1 MNESSRR
8 RATLVVAGAAH
19 VLHDGLSAS
28 LYLLLPV
35 WQAEFA
41 LTLTQVGVLRA
52 AYTAAMASLQIPA
65 GVLAERW
72 GESVLLAAG
81 TVIVGIAYI
90 VLGVAASG
98 FVLLVLCLFLVGCG
112 SSTQHPLASSLVA
125 RTYEGPSIRAA
136 IGIYNFSGDIGKL
149 VFPAATAFLLT
160 LMPWRSVVVVGYA
173 GTALLVAPIVLV
185 LLATLRRGQMQSGT
199 SAHGQLLH
207 GRGNWGIR
215 DRRAFQILASIFF
228 IDDATR
234 TAFLTFA
241 PFLLNAKGAS
251 MDTLGV
257 ALTLVFAG
265 GAAGKFLCGVLAER
279 LGIIRTVVVTEL
291 VTGLGILVLLVL
303 PLTPGLVLLPIIGV
317 ALNGTSSVLYG
328 NVAELVTPERRARA
342 FGLIYTLG
350 SAAAVIAPV
359 LYGVMSDYVGVSR
372 TLATIGIVVLVTV
385 PLARWLR
392 RTPAAETMSNSV

>member
-1 MNESSRR
+1 MNEPSRR
-8 RATLVVAGAAH
+8 RATLLVASAAH
-19 VLHDGLSAS
+19 VLHDGFSAS

-41 LTLTQVGVLRA
+41 LTLTQVGMLRA

-72 GESVLLAAG
+72 GESLLLAAG
-81 TVIVGIAYI
+81 TVIVGIAYL
-90 VLGVAASG
+90 VLGAAASG
-98 FVLLVLCLFLVGCG
+98 FLLLAVCLFLVGCG

-149 VFPAATAFLLT
+149 IFPAVTAFLLT
-160 LMPWRSVVVVGYA
+160 LMHWRWVTVGYA
-173 GTALLVAPIVLV
+173 GTALLVAPVV
-185 LLATLRRGQMQSGT
+185 LLLLAALRRGQT
-199 SAHGQLLH
+199 HTHVPAHGQSVLV
-207 GRGNWGIR
+207 RGAWGIR
-215 DRRAFQILASIFF
+215 DRRAFQILASIFV

-241 PFLLNAKGAS
+241 PFLLTIKGAS
-251 MDTLGV
+251 VDTLGI

-291 VTGLGILVLLVL
+291 VTGLSILLLLAL
-303 PLTPGLVLLPIIGV
+303 PLTPGLVLLPIIGI

-328 NVAELVTPERRARA
+328 SVAELVTPERRARA

-350 SAAAVIAPV
+350 SAAAVAAPV
-359 LYGVMSDYVGVSR
+359 LYGIMSDRVGVSL
-372 TLATIGIVVLVTV
+372 TLAVIGLVVLLAV
-385 PLARWLR
+385 PLARLLR
-392 RTPAAETMSNSV
+392 RATPAETASSST

>member
-1 MNESSRR
+1 MNESSHRR
-8 RATLVVAGAAH
+8 STLIVAGAAH

-35 WQAEFA
+35 WRAEFA
-41 LTLTQVGVLRA
+41 LTLTQVGMLRA
-52 AYTAAMASLQIPA
+52 AYTAAMATLQIPA

-72 GESVLLAAG
+72 GESLLLAAG
-81 TVIVGIAYI
+81 TVVVGVAYL
-90 VLGVAASG
+90 VLGAAASG
-98 FVLLVLCLFLVGCG
+98 FLLLALCLFLVGCG

-136 IGIYNFSGDIGKL
+136 IGIYNFSGDVGKL
-149 VFPAATAFLLT
+149 VFPAVTAFFLT
-160 LMPWRSVVVVGYA
+160 LMHWRWVVVGYA
-173 GTALLVAPIVLV
+173 GIALLVAPIVLV
-185 LLATLRRGQMQSGT
+185 LLVALRRGQPHAGVH
-199 SAHGQLLH
+199 AHGQFLR
-207 GRGNWGIR
+207 GRGGWGIR
-215 DRRAFQILASIFF
+215 DRRGFRILASIFV

-241 PFLLNAKGAS
+241 PFLLTARGAS
-251 MDTLGV
+251 VDTIGL

-291 VTGLGILVLLVL
+291 VTGLGILLLLAL

-328 NVAELVTPERRARA
+328 NVAELVTPERRARV

-359 LYGVMSDYVGVSR
+359 LYGVMSDRVGVPL
-372 TLATIGIVVLVTV
+372 TLATVGIVVLVTV
-385 PLARWLR
+385 PLARLLP
-392 RTPAAETMSNSV
+392 RTPPAETMSTSP

>member
-1 MNESSRR
+1 MNEPSRR

-19 VLHDGLSAS
+19 ALHDGFSAS

-41 LTLTQVGVLRA
+41 LTLTQVGMLRA
-52 AYTAAMASLQIPA
+52 AYTAAMASLQVPA

-72 GESVLLAAG
+72 GESLLLAAG

-90 VLGVAASG
+90 VLGAAASG
-98 FVLLVLCLFLVGCG
+98 FLLLALCLFLVGCG

-149 VFPAATAFLLT
+149 VFPAVTAFLLT
-160 LMPWRSVVVVGYA
+160 LMHWRWVVVGYA
-173 GTALLVAPIVLV
+173 GTALLVAPIILI
-185 LLATLRRGQMQSGT
+185 LLAALRRGQMHT
-199 SAHGQLLH
+199 SIHAHGHFLRR
-207 GRGNWGIR
+207 RGDWGIR
-215 DRRAFQILASIFF
+215 DRRGFQILASIFI

-241 PFLLNAKGAS
+241 PFLLTAKGAS
-251 MDTLGV
+251 VDTIGL

-279 LGIIRTVVVTEL
+279 LGITRTVVVTEL
-291 VTGLGILVLLVL
+291 VTGLGILLLLAL
-303 PLTPGLVLLPIIGV
+303 PLTPGLVLLPVIGV

-328 NVAELVTPERRARA
+328 NVAELVTPERRARV

-359 LYGVMSDYVGVSR
+359 LYGIMSDRVGVPL
-372 TLATIGIVVLVTV
+372 TLATVGIVVLVTV
-385 PLARWLR
+385 PLARLLP
-392 RTPAAETMSNSV
+392 RTAQAQTMTTLT

>member
-1 MNESSRR
+1 MNEPSRR
-8 RATLVVAGAAH
+8 RATLLVAGAAH
-19 VLHDGLSAS
+19 VLHDGFSAS

-35 WQAEFA
+35 WQSEFA
-41 LTLTQVGVLRA
+41 LTLTQVGMLRA
-52 AYTAAMASLQIPA
+52 AYTAAMATLQIPA

-72 GESVLLAAG
+72 GESLLLASG
-81 TVIVGIAYI
+81 TIIVGIAYL
-90 VLGVAASG
+90 VLGAAASG
-98 FVLLVLCLFLVGCG
+98 FLLLALCLFLVGCG

-149 VFPAATAFLLT
+149 VFPAVTALLLT
-160 LMPWRSVVVVGYA
+160 LMHWRWVVVGYA
-173 GTALLVAPIVLV
+173 GVALLVAPIVLV
-185 LLATLRRGQMQSGT
+185 LLAALRRGQPHASVP
-199 SAHGQLLH
+199 AHGRLLR

-215 DRRAFQILASIFF
+215 DRRAFQVLASIFI

-241 PFLLNAKGAS
+241 PFLLTIKGATV
-251 MDTLGV
+251 DTLGV

-291 VTGLGILVLLVL
+291 VTGLGILLLLAL
-303 PLTPGLVLLPIIGV
+303 PLTPGLVLLPLIGV

-328 NVAELVTPERRARA
+328 NVAELVTPERRARV

-350 SAAAVIAPV
+350 SAAAVVAPV
-359 LYGVMSDYVGVSR
+359 LYGVMSDRVGVTL

-385 PLARWLR
+385 PLARLLG
-392 RTPAAETMSNSV
+392 RTSRTETMTGSV

>member
-1 MNESSRR
+1 MNELSHR
-8 RATLVVAGAAH
+8 RATLLVAGAAH
-19 VLHDGLSAS
+19 VLHDGFSAS

-41 LTLTQVGVLRA
+41 LSLAQVGMLRA

-72 GESVLLAAG
+72 GESLLLAAG
-81 TVIVGIAYI
+81 TAIVGIAYV
-90 VLGVAASG
+90 VLGAAASG
-98 FVLLVLCLFLVGCG
+98 FLLLALCLFLIGCG

-149 VFPAATAFLLT
+149 VFPAVTALLLS
-160 LMPWRSVVVVGYA
+160 LMHWRWVVVGYA

-185 LLATLRRGQMQSGT
+185 LLAALRRGQPDASVP
-199 SAHGQLLH
+199 AHGQSVLV
-207 GRGNWGIR
+207 RGGWGIR
-215 DRRAFQILASIFF
+215 DRRAFQILASIFV

-241 PFLLNAKGAS
+241 PFLLTAKGAS
-251 MDTLGV
+251 VDTLGV

-291 VTGLGILVLLVL
+291 VTGLGILLLLAL
-303 PLTPGLVLLPIIGV
+303 PLTPGLALLPLIGV

-328 NVAELVTPERRARA
+328 NVAELVAPERRARA

-350 SAAAVIAPV
+350 SAAAVVAPV
-359 LYGVMSDYVGVSR
+359 LYGVMSDRVGIPL
-372 TLATIGIVVLVTV
+372 TLATIGVVVLVTV
-385 PLARWLR
+385 PLTRWLPR
-392 RTPAAETMSNSV
+392 APETETIAKST

>member
-1 MNESSRR
+1 MNEPSHR
-8 RATLVVAGAAH
+8 RATLLVAGAAH
-19 VLHDGLSAS
+19 VLHDGFSAS

-41 LTLTQVGVLRA
+41 LSLAQVGMLRA

-72 GESVLLAAG
+72 GESLLLAAG
-81 TVIVGIAYI
+81 TVIVGIAYL
-90 VLGVAASG
+90 VLGAAASG
-98 FVLLVLCLFLVGCG
+98 FLLLALCLFLVGCG

-149 VFPAATAFLLT
+149 VFPAVTALLLT
-160 LMPWRSVVVVGYA
+160 LMPWRSVVVGYA
-173 GTALLVAPIVLV
+173 GTALLVAPVVLV
-185 LLATLRRGQMQSGT
+185 LLAALQRGQPDAGVP
-199 SAHGQLLH
+199 AHGQSVLV
-207 GRGNWGIR
+207 RGGWGIR
-215 DRRAFQILASIFF
+215 DRRAFRILASIFV

-241 PFLLNAKGAS
+241 PFLLTAKGAS
-251 MDTLGV
+251 VDTLGL

-265 GAAGKFLCGVLAER
+265 GAAGKFLCGVLAQR

-291 VTGLGILVLLVL
+291 VTGLGIVLLLAL
-303 PLTPGLVLLPIIGV
+303 PLTPGLALLPLIGV

-328 NVAELVTPERRARA
+328 NVAELVAPEQRARA

-350 SAAAVIAPV
+350 SAAAVVAPV
-359 LYGVMSDYVGVSR
+359 LYGVMCDRVGIWL
-372 TLATIGIVVLVTV
+372 TLATIGAVVLVTV
-385 PLARWLR
+385 PLTRWLPR
-392 RTPAAETMSNSV
+392 APETETIAKST

>member
-1 MNESSRR
+1 MKEPSRR
-8 RATLVVAGAAH
+8 RATLLVAGAAH
-19 VLHDGLSAS
+19 VLHDGFSAS

-41 LTLTQVGVLRA
+41 LTLTQVGMLRA

-72 GESVLLAAG
+72 GESLLLAAG
-81 TVIVGIAYI
+81 TVIVGIAYL
-90 VLGVAASG
+90 VLGAAASG
-98 FVLLVLCLFLVGCG
+98 FLLLAVCLFLVGCG

-149 VFPAATAFLLT
+149 IFPAVTALLLT
-160 LMPWRSVVVVGYA
+160 LMHWRWVVAGYA
-173 GTALLVAPIVLV
+173 GTALVVAPIVLI
-185 LLATLRRGQMQSGT
+185 LLAALRREQT
-199 SAHGQLLH
+199 PTNIAAHGQFLRA
-207 GRGNWGIR
+207 RGDWGIR
-215 DRRAFQILASIFF
+215 DRRAFRALATIFI

-234 TAFLTFA
+234 TGFLTFA
-241 PFLLNAKGAS
+241 PFLLTTKGATV
-251 MDTLGV
+251 DTLGV

-291 VTGLGILVLLVL
+291 ATGLGIVLLLAL
-303 PLTPGLVLLPIIGV
+303 PLTPGLALLPILGV

-328 NVAELVTPERRARA
+328 NVADLVTPERRARA

-350 SAAAVIAPV
+350 SAAAVVAPV
-359 LYGVMSDYVGVSR
+359 LYGVMSDRVGVSL

-385 PLARWLR
+385 PLAPLT
-392 RTPAAETMSNSV
+392 TPHASGGNPG

>member
-1 MNESSRR
+1 MNELSHR
-8 RATLVVAGAAH
+8 RATLLVAGAAH
-19 VLHDGLSAS
+19 VLHDGFSAS

-41 LTLTQVGVLRA
+41 LSLAQVGMLRA

-72 GESVLLAAG
+72 GESLLLAAG
-81 TVIVGIAYI
+81 TAIVGIAYL
-90 VLGVAASG
+90 VLGTAASG
-98 FVLLVLCLFLVGCG
+98 FLLLALCLFLIGCG

-149 VFPAATAFLLT
+149 VFPAVTALLLS
-160 LMPWRSVVVVGYA
+160 LMHWRWVVVGYA

-185 LLATLRRGQMQSGT
+185 LLAALRRGQPDASVP
-199 SAHGQLLH
+199 AHGQSVLV
-207 GRGNWGIR
+207 RGGWGIR
-215 DRRAFQILASIFF
+215 DRRAFQILASIFV

-241 PFLLNAKGAS
+241 PFLLTAKGAS
-251 MDTLGV
+251 VDTLGV

-291 VTGLGILVLLVL
+291 VTGLGILLLLAL
-303 PLTPGLVLLPIIGV
+303 PLTPGLALLPLIGV

-328 NVAELVTPERRARA
+328 NVAELVAPERRARV

-350 SAAAVIAPV
+350 SAAAVVAPV
-359 LYGVMSDYVGVSR
+359 LYGVMSDRVGIPL
-372 TLATIGIVVLVTV
+372 TLATIGVVVLVTV
-385 PLARWLR
+385 PLTRWLPR
-392 RTPAAETMSNSV
+392 APETETIAKST